1 MVSLEPIAFDFVVII
16 LTATALGMLAKKT
29 KQPLLI
35 AYLLTGFVLGP
46 VLLDLVTTT
55 ASIDLFSELGLGF
68 LLFLLGIEMKIDDI
82 RDILMPVTRIAIFQT
97 ILQTT
102 LAFIVPYLLG
112 FTMMETVIIALCTV
126 FGATPVIVKVLSDK
140 DEINNLPGKIDVGV
154 LILQDIYLV
163 IILALFGTGI
173 VGDISQA
180 GFTLGSIGQIGI
192 TLTRI
197 FGLIAVISVVSI
209 LSSKYMLPHIL
220 NRVAEN
226 KKIIFIHSIMWAFAF
241 ISFAKYIGLSIE
253 VGGFLAGLGLGQIP
267 YNKEIRERIRTLT
280 DFFLILFFATI
291 GLQLDASNLFVY
303 WREALIASGVL
314 MVGNF
319 IIMFYLIDREKFTP
333 KTSFLGSINM
343 TQVSEFS
350 LVVGGIA
357 VVRGYVGESILGYL
371 SIMALLTMSLSTY
384 LIYYNQQIYHKFEKF
399 LEKFDSD
406 DKSDVDTDY
415 FNNHAL
421 IVGYNEM
428 TEKIIPVIED
438 YFDQIVVVDRNH
450 LNLKKLKEKNV
461 KHIFG
466 DFNHEKI
473 RSSVAPNRASLIV
486 SFSDD
491 ELVNTKIVE
500 TCREDAI
507 VFLKSRDKKEEQQLY
522 NMGATYIIREVV
534 LAAEKVEEYLEDY
547 LNDRDNFIKKTQIDK
562 ESLRWSGRVD

>member
-1 MVSLEPIAFDFVVII
+1 MVSLEPIAFDFVII
-16 LTATALGMLAKKT
+16 IITATALGILAKKT

-46 VLLDLVTTT
+46 VLLDIVDTT
-55 ASIDLFSELGLGF
+55 ASIELFSELGLGF

-82 RDILMPVTRIAIFQT
+82 REILMPVTRIAIFQT

-126 FGATPVIVKVLSDK
+126 FGATPVIVKVLADK
-140 DEINNLPGKIDVGV
+140 DEINDLPGKIDVGV

-173 VGDISQA
+173 IGDISQA
-180 GFTLGSIGQIGI
+180 GFTVGSLGQIGF
-192 TLTRI
+192 TLAKI
-197 FGLIAVISVVSI
+197 FGLLIFISVLSI
-209 LSSKYMLPHIL
+209 VSSKYILPHIL
-220 NRVAEN
+220 DRVAEN
-226 KKIIFIHSIMWAFAF
+226 KKIIFIHGITWAFAF
-241 ISFAKYIGLSIE
+241 ISISEYMGLGIE

-267 YNKEIRERIRTLT
+267 YNKEIQERVRTLT

-303 WREALIASGVL
+303 WRRALIASAVL

-319 IIMFYLIDREKFTP
+319 LIMFYLIDREKFTP

-357 VVRGYVGESILGYL
+357 LTRGYIGESILGYL

-384 LIYYNQQIYHKFEKF
+384 LIYYNHKIYHRFEKF
-399 LEKFDSD
+399 LERFDSD
-406 DKSDVDTDY
+406 EKSDVDTDY
-415 FNNHAL
+415 FEDHAL

-428 TEKIIPVIED
+428 TEKMMPVIKD
-438 YFDQIVVVDRNH
+438 YFEQIVVVDRNH
-450 LNLKKLKEKNV
+450 LNLSKLKDKDV

-466 DFNHEKI
+466 DMKHEKI
-473 RSSVAPNRASLIV
+473 RKSAAPNRASLII
-486 SFSDD
+486 SFSED
-491 ELVNTKIVE
+491 ELVNTKILE
-500 TCREDAI
+500 NRRDDAI
-507 VFLKSRDKKEEQQLY
+507 VFLKSRDREEEEKLY
-522 NMGATYIIREVV
+522 DMGATYIIREAV
-534 LAAEKVEEYLEDY
+534 LAAEKIESYLEDY
-547 LNDRDNFIKKTQIDK
+547 LKYRSEFVKNTQMDL
-562 ESLRWSGRVD
+562 ESLRWSGKVD